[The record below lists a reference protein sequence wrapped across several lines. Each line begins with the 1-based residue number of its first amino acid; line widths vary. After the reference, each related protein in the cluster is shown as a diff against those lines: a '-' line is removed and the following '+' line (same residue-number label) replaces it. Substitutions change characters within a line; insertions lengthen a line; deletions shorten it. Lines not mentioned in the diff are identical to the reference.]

1 MTYDLTAL
9 FPAILTAVV
18 TGVVT
23 AVSIYGGVTRSLAEL
38 RTELTLLAKQVEKH
52 NNIVERMYKVESELA
67 TCWRRHDDLR
77 ERVERLEELKIGGS
91 E

>member
-1 MTYDLTAL
+1 MMYDLTAL

-23 AVSIYGGVTRSLAEL
+23 AVSVYGGVTRSLTEL
-38 RTELTLLAKQVEKH
+38 RTEMTMLTKQVEKH
-52 NNIVERMYKVESELA
+52 NSIVERMYKVESELS

-77 ERVERLEELKIGGS
+77 ERVERLEEMKIGGS
-91 E
+91 D